1 MTKPLTSAA
10 RFHAMRL
17 VPGTDVLQTVQD
29 YVRDNDL
36 KAVAIVTVVGSLTD
50 AVIRYANQPGG
61 TLSQGHFEI
70 VSMVGTVEPTGAHVH
85 ISLSDGQGK
94 MFGGHMLPGCLV
106 YTTAEI
112 VLAHLEDFA
121 FTRVP
126 CALSGYDELAIQPIQ
141 RSQTGGN

>member
-1 MTKPLTSAA
+1 MTPPLSSGA
-10 RFHAMRL
+10 RFFAMRL

-29 YVRDNDL
+29 FVRDNDL

-85 ISLSDGQGK
+85 ISLSDGKGH

-121 FTRVP
+121 FSRVP
-126 CALSGYDELAIQPIQ
+126 CALSGYDELAIQSSDG
-141 RSQTGGN
+141 SQQGGN

>member
-1 MTKPLTSAA
+1 MTTALSSGA
-10 RFHAMRL
+10 RYYAMRL
-17 VPGTDVLQTVQD
+17 VPGTDVLQAVQD
-29 YVRDNDL
+29 FVRDNDL

-61 TLSQGHFEI
+61 TLSHGHFEI

-112 VLAHLEDFA
+112 VLAHLEDFV

-126 CALSGYDELAIQPIQ
+126 CALSGYDELGIQNI
-141 RSQTGGN
+141 

>member
-1 MTKPLTSAA
+1 MTKALTSAA

-17 VPGTDVLQTVQD
+17 VPGTDVLQAVQG

-141 RSQTGGN
+141 HSQTGGN

>member
-1 MTKPLTSAA
+1 M
-10 RFHAMRL
+10 
-17 VPGTDVLQTVQD
+17 
-29 YVRDNDL
+29 RDNDL
-36 KAVAIVTVVGSLTD
+36 KAVAIVTIVGSLTD

-94 MFGGHMLPGCLV
+94 MFGGHMLAGCLV

-121 FTRVP
+121 FARVP
-126 CALSGYDELAIQPIQ
+126 CALSGYDELAVQPFKL
-141 RSQTGGN
+141 SQTGGN

>member
-1 MTKPLTSAA
+1 MTQAISSAA
-10 RFHAMRL
+10 RFYAVRL
-17 VPGTDVLQTVQD
+17 VPGTDVLTAVQD
-29 YVRDNDL
+29 FVRENDL
-36 KAVAIVTVVGSLTD
+36 NAVAIVTVVGSLTD
-50 AVIRYANQPGG
+50 AIIRYANQPSG

-85 ISLSDGQGK
+85 ISLSDGDGR

-112 VLAHLEDFA
+112 VLAHLSDFA

-126 CALSGYDELAIQPIQ
+126 CPLSTYDELSVGPV
-141 RSQTGGN
+141 RSAQHDGE

>member
-1 MTKPLTSAA
+1 MTTPLSSGA
-10 RFHAMRL
+10 RFYAMRL

-29 YVRDNDL
+29 FVRDNDL

-85 ISLSDGQGK
+85 ISLSDGKGQ
-94 MFGGHMLPGCLV
+94 MFGGHMLMGCRV

-121 FTRVP
+121 FTRIP
-126 CALSGYDELAIQPIQ
+126 CALSGYDELAIQASD
-141 RSQTGGN
+141 RSQQGGN

>member
-1 MTKPLTSAA
+1 MTTAITSSA
-10 RFHAMRL
+10 RFHALRL
-17 VPGTDVLQTVQD
+17 APGTDVLSTVQD

-50 AVIRYANQPGG
+50 AFLRYANQPDG
-61 TLSQGHFEI
+61 TLTQGHFEI

-85 ISLSDGQGK
+85 ISLSDGTGK

-112 VLAHLEDFA
+112 VLAHLEQFE
-121 FTRVP
+121 FTREP
-126 CALSGYDELAIQPIQ
+126 CPMAGYDELFIKTI
-141 RSQTGGN
+141 N

>member
-1 MTKPLTSAA
+1 MTTLLSSGA
-10 RFHAMRL
+10 RFHAMRF
-17 VPGTDVLQTVQD
+17 VPGTDVLEAVQD
-29 YVRDNDL
+29 FVRANDL

-61 TLSQGHFEI
+61 TLSQGHLEI

-85 ISLSDGQGK
+85 ISLSDGQGR

-126 CALSGYDELAIQPIQ
+126 CALSGYDELAIQPFN

>member
-1 MTKPLTSAA
+1 MTTALSSAA
-10 RFHAMRL
+10 RFYALRL
-17 VPGTDVLQTVQD
+17 EPGTDVLATIQAFVAA
-29 YVRDNDL
+29 NDL

-85 ISLSDGQGK
+85 LSLSDGTGA

-112 VLAHLEDFA
+112 VLASLEDFV
-121 FTRVP
+121 FVRVP
-126 CALSGYDELAIQPIQ
+126 CAKSGYDELVVRKTDQLK
-141 RSQTGGN
+141 

>member
-1 MTKPLTSAA
+1 MTTALSSAA
-10 RFHAMRL
+10 RFYALRL
-17 VPGTDVLQTVQD
+17 EPGTDVLTTIQAFVAA
-29 YVRDNDL
+29 NDL

-85 ISLSDGQGK
+85 LSLSDGTGA

-112 VLAHLEDFA
+112 ILASLEDFV
-121 FTRVP
+121 FVRVP
-126 CALSGYDELAIQPIQ
+126 CAKSGYDELVVRKTDQLK
-141 RSQTGGN
+141 

>member
-1 MTKPLTSAA
+1 MIQAISSAA
-10 RFHAMRL
+10 RFYALRL
-17 VPGTDVLQTVQD
+17 VPGTDVLAGVQD
-29 YVRDNDL
+29 FVRENDL

-85 ISLSDGQGK
+85 ISLSDGTGR

-112 VLAHLEDFA
+112 VLAHLTEFVFMRSA
-121 FTRVP
+121 CP
-126 CALSGYDELAIQPIQ
+126 LSGYDELTIGTIP
-141 RSQTGGN
+141 GHLKEGE

>member
-1 MTKPLTSAA
+1 MTTALFSGA
-10 RFHAMRL
+10 RHYAMRL
-17 VPGTDVLQTVQD
+17 VPGADVLQAVQD
-29 YVRDNDL
+29 FVRANDL
-36 KAVAIVTVVGSLTD
+36 KAVAVVTVVGSLTD

-112 VLAHLEDFA
+112 VLAHLEDFV

-126 CALSGYDELAIQPIQ
+126 CALSGYDELAIQNI
-141 RSQTGGN
+141 

>member
-1 MTKPLTSAA
+1 MTSPISSSA

-17 VPGTDVLQTVQD
+17 APGADVLAEIQD
-29 YVRDNDL
+29 FVARNDL

-50 AVIRYANQPGG
+50 AFIRYANQPGG

-85 ISLSDGQGK
+85 LSLSDGTGA

-121 FTRVP
+121 FARVACP
-126 CALSGYDELAIQPIQ
+126 KSGYDELEI
-141 RSQTGGN
+141 RKVG

>member
-1 MTKPLTSAA
+1 MTETISSSA
-10 RFHAMRL
+10 RFYAMRL
-17 VPGTDVLQTVQD
+17 EPGTDVLAAIQD
-29 YVRDNDL
+29 FVAANDL

-85 ISLSDGQGK
+85 LSLSDGAGA

-112 VLAHLEDFA
+112 VLAHLQDFA
-121 FTRVP
+121 FARVP
-126 CALSGYDELAIQPIQ
+126 CPKSGYDELAI
-141 RSQTGGN
+141 RNVG